1 MLLVGEKQRDTVE
14 DLAEVTQ
21 RPHKC
26 DSEASRS
33 MDEVLMLRNDPLITV
48 LHLKRLFFLMLIHQF
63 LVKTEN
69 VCCEQF
75 LMRKFKADALPVTS
89 TEAPSVKYIK
99 LMVQNPQ
106 NNPIM

>member
-33 MDEVLMLRNDPLITV
+33 MDKVLMLRNDPLITV
-48 LHLKRLFFLMLIHQF
+48 LHLKRLFFF
-63 LVKTEN
+63 
-69 VCCEQF
+69 
-75 LMRKFKADALPVTS
+75 
-89 TEAPSVKYIK
+89 
-99 LMVQNPQ
+99 
-106 NNPIM
+106 

>member
-48 LHLKRLFFLMLIHQF
+48 LHLKRLFFF
-63 LVKTEN
+63 
-69 VCCEQF
+69 
-75 LMRKFKADALPVTS
+75 
-89 TEAPSVKYIK
+89 
-99 LMVQNPQ
+99 
-106 NNPIM
+106 